1 MLTSLYFSKLFFLIP
16 FFSQTHNFKAVKLQ
30 KVGRGESGD
39 RKNPVNIFLFLVS
52 NDTLFLSILLS
63 KMFDNISVGREGCC
77 IVI

>member
-1 MLTSLYFSKLFFLIP
+1 MLPSLYFSKVFLVP
-16 FFSQTHNFKAVKLQ
+16 FFSLTHNFKAVKLQ

-39 RKNPVNIFLFLVS
+39 RKKSCKYFSLLSS

-63 KMFDNISVGREGCC
+63 NMFDNISVGREGCC